1 MKKEYEGQGIISL
14 MISAIICLI
23 VGILNIKSDHYVY
36 GISILIAF
44 ILVLVEVFR
53 KIKNRY
59 IIK

>member
-53 KIKNRY
+53 KIKNRH

>member
-1 MKKEYEGQGIISL
+1 MKKEYEGQGMISL

-23 VGILNIKSDHYVY
+23 VGILNIKSNHYVY

-53 KIKNRY
+53 KIKNRH
-59 IIK
+59 ITK